1 MKEGTLT
8 FDYLPV
14 DGFLM
19 RAEWRRDFSNQPF
32 FLTNAPGLLKNE
44 QTTATLGLVWWFG
57 AKQGSW

>member
-1 MKEGTLT
+1 LKEGTLT

-19 RAEWRRDFSNQPF
+19 RAEWRRDFSNRPF
-32 FLTNAPGLLKNE
+32 FLSSSPGILKNE